1 MSNQSNKLL
10 HIATLGKTVGVKGD
24 MKLHI
29 QSDFPEQF
37 VNGASFLIN
46 KKDRITLQDVNL
58 DRGIVK
64 INDINNP
71 EDAKRFTNTKL
82 FATYEE
88 TRKNCQLGEDEY
100 FWFDLEDC
108 KVFEDAKLLGKVY
121 ELERLSATNYLVID
135 TDEALVKQGYA
146 KRFLVPFVE
155 PFKQNVDIENKK
167 ITLAGAFDILEAS

>member
-10 HIATLGKTVGVKGD
+10 HIATLGKTVGIKGD

-29 QSDFPEQF
+29 LSDFPEQF
-37 VNGASFLIN
+37 VAGASFLIN
-46 KKDRITLQDVNL
+46 KKDRITLRDVNL
-58 DRGIVK
+58 DRGVVK
-64 INDINNP
+64 INEITNP
-71 EDAKRFTNTKL
+71 EDAKRFTNVKL

-88 TRKNCQLGEDEY
+88 TRNNCHLKEGEY

-108 KVFEDAKLLGKVY
+108 QVFEDAKLLGKVY
-121 ELERLSATNYLVID
+121 ELERLNATNYLVID
-135 TDEALVKQGYA
+135 TDKALVEQGYA

-167 ITLAGAFDILEAS
+167 ITLKGAFDILEAS